1 MFKPLKTQLLFVMLL
16 MTCNVAFSQ
25 ENEVSL
31 RWYKSFFDQP
41 RNTHV
46 EADLVQLKANLQQAE
61 ETNDLTSQAKI
72 LTETGLV
79 HLVRTRDYEQAMD
92 MFVQAISIEDSLGL
106 TDQRTFT
113 SLAVA
118 QLFEEVGD
126 FDEAGKFLEEA
137 SRSNEKSAY
146 PDVLVF
152 ILNKQGRVN
161 VLRGLPD
168 NAMDNYEMALQYKDS
183 IDDPI
188 SESETLFNIAHL
200 HTRQNKYE
208 DALKVHKD
216 ALAIRR
222 SKRSRILEAQSLHDI
237 AEVYRLLKNDDK
249 ALANHTL
256 ALKIRMGLKEK
267 APLAESYNS
276 IGNLY
281 HSQNNYRRAISN
293 LLLALDAAQD
303 SQDQNQIRR
312 SYELLG
318 QSYKAAGDYKNAHKY
333 EELYQAIHDFIQTDQ
348 SERKVVAAQNK
359 YVIGKKETQIGKL
372 ETEGKEKEKV
382 IEEQNKTRNLLI
394 ALIAASLIIVLLV
407 LYLYIDKRK
416 TNKKLQEANDQ
427 VGRQNVQ
434 LQQLNSTKDKFF
446 SILGHDLKG
455 PLNSL
460 TSFSGLLINHTDS
473 LSKDEIKMLA
483 KDLDK
488 SLKNLFALLENL
500 LEWSRSQTGNIEFK
514 PEAFDLHELLQQNT
528 ELLKTQ
534 AQNKNIAL
542 SDVSRSG
549 IEILTHKHSI
559 NTVIRNLISNAIKFT
574 PEGGAVTVNAQ
585 LAQDEVMVS
594 VSDTGVGMSEEVIAK
609 LFRIDAKH
617 STKGT
622 ADEKGTGL
630 GLILCK
636 EFVEKNGGRIGVQ
649 SEVGQG
655 SVFYFTLPVKQS
667 GQESPQSH

>member
-1 MFKPLKTQLLFVMLL
+1 MIKPLKTQVLLVMLL
-16 MTCNVAFSQ
+16 MTSTITFGQDVT
-25 ENEVSL
+25 VDL
-31 RWYKSFFDQP
+31 DWYKNFFDQP
-41 RNTHV
+41 KKAHV
-46 EADLVQLKANLQQAE
+46 ETDLVQQKANLQQAVE
-61 ETNDLTSQAKI
+61 SNDLKAQAKI

-79 HLVRTRDYEQAMD
+79 HLVRTRDYEQAMEV
-92 MFVQAISIEDSLGL
+92 FVQAMSIEDSLGL
-106 TDQRTFT
+106 SDERTFT
-113 SLAVA
+113 SLAIA
-118 QLFEEVGD
+118 QLFEAVGD
-126 FDEAGKFLEEA
+126 YDEAAKFLDEA
-137 SRSNEKSAY
+137 VKSNEKSARA
-146 PDVLVF
+146 DVLVY

-168 NAMDNYEMALQYKDS
+168 NAFDNYEMALKYKDS
-183 IDDPI
+183 VDDQLT
-188 SESETLFNIAHL
+188 ESETLFNIAHL
-200 HTRQNKYE
+200 HTRQGKYE

-222 SKRSRILEAQSLHDI
+222 SKRNRLLEAQSLHDI
-237 AEVYRLLKNDDK
+237 AEVYRLLKNDEK

-256 ALKIRMGLKEK
+256 ALKIRLGLKDK

-276 IGNLY
+276 IGDLY
-281 HSQNNYRRAISN
+281 HSQNNHQRAISN

-312 SYELLG
+312 SYELLS

-348 SERKVVAAQNK
+348 SERKLVAAQNK

-372 ETEGKEKEKV
+372 ETEGKQKEKV
-382 IEEQNKTRNLLI
+382 IEEQKKFRNLLI
-394 ALIAASLIIVLLV
+394 ALIAAALIIVILI

-416 TNKKLQEANDQ
+416 TNKQLQEANDK
-427 VGRQNVQ
+427 VSRQNVQ

-514 PEAFDLHELLQQNT
+514 PEPFDLHTLLDQNV

-534 AQNKNIAL
+534 AQNKNIVL
-542 SDVSRSG
+542 SDVSRAG
-549 IEILTHKHSI
+549 IEIRAHKHSI
-559 NTVIRNLISNAIKFT
+559 NTVIRNLVSNAIKFT

-585 LAQDEVMVS
+585 LGQDEVMVS
-594 VSDTGVGMSEEVIAK
+594 VSDTGVGMSEDVIAK

-655 SVFYFTLPVKQS
+655 SVFYFTLPVKQNA
-667 GQESPQSH
+667 QDYPQTH

>member
-1 MFKPLKTQLLFVMLL
+1 MIKPLKTQLLLVMLL
-16 MTCNVAFSQ
+16 MTGTFTFGQDVT
-25 ENEVSL
+25 VDL
-31 RWYKSFFDQP
+31 DWYKNFFDQP
-41 RNTHV
+41 KKVHV
-46 EADLVQLKANLQQAE
+46 ETELVQLKANLQRAE
-61 ETNDLTSQAKI
+61 ETNDLKAQARI
-72 LTETGLV
+72 LTEMGIV
-79 HLVRTRDYEQAMD
+79 HLVRTRDYEQAMEVL
-92 MFVQAISIEDSLGL
+92 VQAMSIEDSLNL
-106 TDQRTFT
+106 SEQRTFT
-113 SLAVA
+113 SLAIA
-118 QLFEEVGD
+118 QLFEAVGD
-126 FDEAGKFLEEA
+126 YDEAAKFLDEA
-137 SRSNEKSAY
+137 VKSNEKSAHA
-146 PDVLVF
+146 DVLVY

-168 NAMDNYEMALQYKDS
+168 NAFDNYEMALKYKDS
-183 IDDPI
+183 IDDQLT
-188 SESETLFNIAHL
+188 ESETLFNLAHL
-200 HTRQNKYE
+200 HSHQGKYE

-222 SKRSRILEAQSLHDI
+222 AKRNRLLEAQSLHDI
-237 AEVYRLLKNDDK
+237 AEVYRLLKNDEK

-256 ALKIRMGLKEK
+256 ALKIRLNLKEK

-281 HSQNNYRRAISN
+281 HSQNNHQRAISN

-312 SYELLG
+312 SYELLS

-348 SERKVVAAQNK
+348 SERKLIATQNK

-382 IEEQNKTRNLLI
+382 IEEQKKFRNVLI
-394 ALIAASLIIVLLV
+394 ALIAATLIIVALI

-416 TNKKLQEANDQ
+416 TNKQLQEANDK
-427 VGRQNVQ
+427 VSRQNVQ

-514 PEAFDLHELLQQNT
+514 PEPFDLHTLLDQNV

-534 AQNKNIAL
+534 AQNKNIVL
-542 SDVSRSG
+542 SDVSRAG
-549 IEILTHKHSI
+549 IEIRAHKHSI
-559 NTVIRNLISNAIKFT
+559 NTVIRNLVSNAIKFT

-585 LAQDEVMVS
+585 LGQDEVMVS
-594 VSDTGVGMSEEVIAK
+594 VSDTGVGMSEDVIAK

-655 SVFYFTLPVKQS
+655 SVFYFTLPVKQNA
-667 GQESPQSH
+667 QDSPQTH

>member
-1 MFKPLKTQLLFVMLL
+1 MFTPLKTQLLLVVVFAASTVTFGQDAPVDL
-16 MTCNVAFSQ
+16 A
-25 ENEVSL
+25 
-31 RWYKSFFDQP
+31 WYRNFFDQP
-41 RNTHV
+41 KKVHV
-46 EADLVQLKANLQQAE
+46 ETELVQLKANLQQAE
-61 ETNDLTSQAKI
+61 DNNDLKAQARI

-92 MFVQAISIEDSLGL
+92 VFVHAISIEDSLNFL
-106 TDQRTFT
+106 NERTFT
-113 SLAVA
+113 SLAIA

-126 FDEAGKFLEEA
+126 FDEAAKFLDDAAE
-137 SRSNEKSAY
+137 SNEKSASS
-146 PDVLVF
+146 DVLVF

-161 VLRGLPD
+161 MLRGLID
-168 NAMDNYEMALQYKDS
+168 NAMDNYEMALKYKDS
-183 IDDPI
+183 IDDPLT
-188 SESETLFNIAHL
+188 EAGTLFNIAHL
-200 HTRQNKYE
+200 HTRQGKFE

-222 SKRSRILEAQSLHDI
+222 AKRDRMAEAESLHDI
-237 AEVYRLLKNDDK
+237 AEVYRLLKNDEK

-256 ALKIRMGLKEK
+256 ALKIRLGLKDK
-267 APLAESYNS
+267 ARLAESYNS

-293 LLLALDAAQD
+293 VLLALDAAQD
-303 SQDQNQIRR
+303 SQDQNQIRK
-312 SYELLG
+312 SYELLS

-348 SERKVVAAQNK
+348 SERKLVAAQNK
-359 YVIGKKETQIGKL
+359 YVIGKKENQIGKL

-382 IEEQNKTRNLLI
+382 IEEQKKFRNVLI
-394 ALIAASLIIVLLV
+394 ALVAAALIIVILI
-407 LYLYIDKRK
+407 LYLYIDKRRS
-416 TNKKLQEANDQ
+416 NKKLEEANDK
-427 VGRQNVQ
+427 VSRQNVQ
-434 LQQLNSTKDKFF
+434 LQQLNATKDKFF

-473 LSKDEIKMLA
+473 LSKDEIRMLA

-514 PEAFDLHELLQQNT
+514 PEAFDLHTLLQQNT

-534 AQNKNIAL
+534 AQNKNIVL
-542 SDVSRSG
+542 SDVSRAG
-549 IEILTHKHSI
+549 IEILTHKQSI

-594 VSDTGVGMSEEVIAK
+594 VSDTGVGMSEDVIAK

-655 SVFYFTLPVKQS
+655 SVFYFTLPVKQNV
-667 GQESPQSH
+667 Q